1 MRECE
6 SELSA
11 ALLDWNRDKNIA
23 LPEQFLKVELE
34 CDFPMNA
41 SEFGLPQ
48 CVCTHL
54 ILYLQII
61 NVRLLITWVCSCPEG
76 LDLSSFYPKKQF
88 LFLKAHFAI

>member
-11 ALLDWNRDKNIA
+11 ALLDWNRGKNIA
-23 LPEQFLKVELE
+23 LPELFLKVELE
-34 CDFPMNA
+34 CNFPMNA

-54 ILYLQII
+54 IVYLQII

-76 LDLSSFYPKKQF
+76 LDLSSFYPEIHF
-88 LFLKAHFAI
+88 LLLKAFFC